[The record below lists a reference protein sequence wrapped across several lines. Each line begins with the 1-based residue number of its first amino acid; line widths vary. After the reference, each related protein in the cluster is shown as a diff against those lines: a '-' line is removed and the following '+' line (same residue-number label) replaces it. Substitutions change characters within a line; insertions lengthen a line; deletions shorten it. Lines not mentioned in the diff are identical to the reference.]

1 MHGRSLAHHR
11 NLPTAKESATNSHSG
26 DHCMNDPRVVGCGSY
41 QEVGKLGN
49 KAILYCSFSIA
60 LLLDGK
66 KKVRRLSIGERGHEQ
81 HTHSEKIVLYHARC
95 RRYP

>member
-1 MHGRSLAHHR
+1 
-11 NLPTAKESATNSHSG
+11 
-26 DHCMNDPRVVGCGSY
+26 MNDPRVVGCGSY

-49 KAILYCSFSIA
+49 KAILYCPPSMA
-60 LLLDGK
+60 LLFDGK

-81 HTHSEKIVLYHARC
+81 RTYSERIVLYCARC